1 MLEHVY
7 VKSNFLRS
15 KLAIMADFAI
25 EARLDQGLLNKI
37 RQALKYSNKKTCL
50 SIKERDAILNE
61 LSTPLKYEIAVAMH
75 GQAYSKIDFFRD
87 KDKVIITGIVP
98 YLHPVYVDQNEFVYT
113 KSEHVDGIYFIIKGY
128 AAYVFNKSNTRIR
141 GIQCGDYFGD
151 IEAIQHITRKY
162 TVRALRNTDLLSM
175 DTNIL
180 QQFAQNYLDEW
191 EKLRCI
197 AQERDNV
204 LMKTI
209 AEMKETTK
217 LESISDLRRFK
228 INVETRILRKKTSL
242 MEKEKKLS
250 RKDVSLFKLN
260 RKMESMCTRL
270 FNLQSNI
277 KCVKKEFS
285 RPLKRKTTFP
295 IRTRNIIHET
305 QDSMPD
311 ENSPNFDIVKSV
323 TSLDNNY

>member
-1 MLEHVY
+1 
-7 VKSNFLRS
+7 
-15 KLAIMADFAI
+15 
-25 EARLDQGLLNKI
+25 
-37 RQALKYSNKKTCL
+37 
-50 SIKERDAILNE
+50 
-61 LSTPLKYEIAVAMH
+61 
-75 GQAYSKIDFFRD
+75 
-87 KDKVIITGIVP
+87 
-98 YLHPVYVDQNEFVYT
+98 
-113 KSEHVDGIYFIIKGY
+113 
-128 AAYVFNKSNTRIR
+128 
-141 GIQCGDYFGD
+141 
-151 IEAIQHITRKY
+151 
-162 TVRALRNTDLLSM
+162 
-175 DTNIL
+175 
-180 QQFAQNYLDEW
+180 
-191 EKLRCI
+191 
-197 AQERDNV
+197 
-204 LMKTI
+204 
-209 AEMKETTK
+209 
-217 LESISDLRRFK
+217 
-228 INVETRILRKKTSL
+228 